1 MRKLFGTDGIRG
13 IGNLYPLEPEFVV
26 KIGKAIGIHFKN
38 KNQNNDKNKRTTIVI
53 GKDTRISGY
62 LIENALVSGLCSVG
76 VNCYLVGPLPTP
88 AISHL
93 VRSFAA
99 NAGIMISASHNPAI
113 DNGIK
118 IFNDKGF
125 KLRDE
130 EEEEIEKIIFSEE
143 PKKLN
148 IIGAEIGKAKRI
160 DDARGRYIEFA
171 KASINNNSLKG
182 LKVVL
187 DCANGAAYSVT
198 PKIISELGAEVVV
211 LNDNPNGLNINDNCG
226 ALHPE
231 IIKRV
236 VKEEKADIGIA
247 LDGDADRVIM
257 VDENGNEIDGD
268 HILLMCALELK
279 KKNQLNKN
287 TVVATVMSNL
297 GLELALKK
305 AGIKLVRV
313 DVGDRYV
320 TDEMRK
326 NNYNLGGEQSG
337 HIIFS
342 NYTTTGDGT
351 IAALQ
356 VFRIMKETGKKLSQ
370 LSKLLEKKPQVLFNV
385 EVKEKKPLHE
395 TRETHKKIKEVEE
408 ILKEN
413 GRILIRYSGTQNL
426 LRIMIEGDNEE
437 KIRKLGEEIVSIA
450 EKELGVKNER

>member
-1 MRKLFGTDGIRG
+1 MRQLFGTDGIRG
-13 IGNLYPLEPEFVV
+13 VGNLYPLEPEFVV
-26 KIGKAIGIHFKN
+26 RIGKAIGIYFKRRNEKNGNN
-38 KNQNNDKNKRTTIVI
+38 KKTTIVI

-62 LIENALVSGLCSVG
+62 LIENALVAGLCSVG
-76 VNCYLVGPLPTP
+76 VNAYLVGPLPTP

-99 NAGIMISASHNPAI
+99 DAGIMISASHNPAQ

-118 IFNDKGF
+118 IFDDKGF
-125 KLRDE
+125 KLSDE
-130 EEEEIEKIIFSEE
+130 EEEEIEKIIFSDET
-143 PKKLN
+143 KNLR
-148 IIGAEIGKAKRI
+148 IIGADIGKAKRI

-171 KASINNNSLKG
+171 KASINNTSLKG

-198 PKIISELGAEVVV
+198 PKIISELGAEVIV
-211 LNDNPNGLNINDNCG
+211 LNDNPNGLNINEKCG

-231 IIKRV
+231 VIKERV
-236 VKEEKADIGIA
+236 VEEKADIGIA

-257 VDENGNEIDGD
+257 VDEHGNEIDGD

-279 KKNQLNKN
+279 NKNQLNNN
-287 TVVATVMSNL
+287 TVVATVMSNF

-320 TDEMRK
+320 IEEMKK

-337 HIIFS
+337 HIIFLD
-342 NYTTTGDGT
+342 YTTTGDGT

-356 VFRIMKETGKKLSQ
+356 VLRIMKETHKKLSE
-370 LSKLLEKKPQVLFNV
+370 LSKLLEKKPQFLFNV
-385 EVKEKKPLHE
+385 EVREKKPLHE
-395 TRETHKKIKEVEE
+395 TEKTHKKIKEIEE
-408 ILKEN
+408 ILKDN
-413 GRILIRYSGTQNL
+413 GRILVRYSGTQNL
-426 LRIMIEGDNEE
+426 LRIMIEGNDEE
-437 KIRKLGEEIVSIA
+437 KLKRLGQEIVEIA
-450 EKELGVKNER
+450 EKELGVKK

>member
-26 KIGKAIGIHFKN
+26 RIGKAIGIHFKKQN
-38 KNQNNDKNKRTTIVI
+38 EKNWNSKKTTVVI

-62 LIENALVSGLCSVG
+62 LIENALVSGLCSAG

-118 IFNDKGF
+118 IFDENGF
-125 KLRDE
+125 KLNDQ
-130 EEEEIEKIIFSEE
+130 EEEEIERIIFSEE
-143 PKKLN
+143 VQKLR
-148 IIGAEIGKAKRI
+148 ITGAEIGKARRI

-171 KASINNNSLKG
+171 KASINNQSLKG

-198 PKIISELGAEVVV
+198 PRIISELGAEVIV
-211 LNDNPNGLNINDNCG
+211 LNDNPNGLNINKNCG

-231 IIKRV
+231 VIKRA
-236 VKEEKADIGIA
+236 VKEENADVGIA

-257 VDENGNEIDGD
+257 VDENGSEIDGD
-268 HILLMCALELK
+268 HIMLMCALELK
-279 KKNQLNKN
+279 GKKQLKKD
-287 TVVATVMSNL
+287 TVVATVMSNF

-305 AGIKLVRV
+305 AGIKLVRT

-320 TDEMRK
+320 VDEMKK
-326 NNYNLGGEQSG
+326 NNFNFGGEQSG
-337 HIIFS
+337 HIIFLD
-342 NYTTTGDGT
+342 YTTTGDGT

-356 VFRIMKETGKKLSQ
+356 VLRIMKETGKKLSE
-370 LSKLLEKKPQVLFNV
+370 LSKLLEKKPQFLFNV
-385 EVKEKKPLHE
+385 EVREKKPLHE
-395 TRETHKKIKEVEE
+395 TKETHKKIKEVEE
-408 ILKEN
+408 MLKDN
-413 GRILIRYSGTQNL
+413 GRILVRYSGTQNV
-426 LRIMIEGDNEE
+426 LRIMIEGDNHE
-437 KIRKLGEEIVSIA
+437 KIKKLGQEIVNIA
-450 EKELGVKNER
+450 EKELGMKK